1 MTTFAPSIPGSR
13 TPEPTATAPAD
24 PRDAAGTAH
33 PAGTL
38 TVLDPRDGTLV
49 GDVAEA
55 DREAVV
61 DAVRRARA
69 AQGSWMRTPAAARGE
84 LLHDAAAAL
93 RERADELAALNQR
106 ETGKPF
112 DDSRGGVLAGADT
125 LRQYAELGPLHRGL
139 SLVGAR
145 EAADFTI
152 DQPRGVVAAVTPW
165 NDPVAVACG
174 LIGAALVTG
183 NAVVHKPSE
192 RSPHV
197 GQLLGEIVSA
207 VLPPDVLVTVSG
219 GAAVGA
225 ALTEQPD
232 VDVVAHVGST
242 ATGRRIARVAALTGA
257 HVVLENG
264 GDDALIVDADVDPA
278 WAAEQAAIGAFANAG
293 QICTSVERIY
303 VHRDV
308 ADAFVEALVA
318 EATRRNDR
326 GELGP
331 LVDGRLRDEVQRQV
345 DDALASGARAL
356 VGGAVPTG
364 PGSWYPATVLV
375 DCTPHMTVVQEETF
389 GPVAPV
395 QVVDDFDEGLRL
407 ACAGRYGLAA
417 TVLTGSIGHANRA
430 MAELPVG
437 TVKINAV
444 FGGAPG
450 GSAQPRGESGAG
462 FGYGPELLDEMTLTK
477 VVHYGTPVLAG
488 ERPSTPTASAGGAD
502 ETAGTARTAGSADTA
517 ASASRPSPE
526 ASPAA
531 AAPVQGAAAAT
542 VPAGAGAPATDPV
555 DTATDTDTDTA
566 PPAAPRASAPSP
578 SADAD
583 SDAATTAST
592 GRTPH
597 PQDPAEGGDPDEGTQ
612 SEGTQSEGT
621 GDEGTG
627 SPDEQPRVH
636 PAQPAEGD

>member
-1 MTTFAPSIPGSR
+1 MTTFAPSTPGSR

-24 PRDAAGTAH
+24 PRDAAGTAGTAGTARAAH
-33 PAGTL
+33 TEHEHHAPGTL

-55 DREAVV
+55 DHEAVV

-69 AQGSWMRTPAAARGE
+69 AQGAWMRTPAAARGE
-84 LLHDAAAAL
+84 LLQDAAAAL

-278 WAAEQAAIGAFANAG
+278 WAAEQAALGAFANAG

-308 ADAFVEALVA
+308 ADAFVEALVV

-356 VGGAVPTG
+356 VGGAVPSG

-488 ERPSTPTASAGGAD
+488 ERRATPTASAGGAD

-526 ASPAA
+526 ASPSAVAPAEAA
-531 AAPVQGAAAAT
+531 ASAT
-542 VPAGAGAPATDPV
+542 AS
-555 DTATDTDTDTA
+555 
-566 PPAAPRASAPSP
+566 APRASAPSP

-597 PQDPAEGGDPDEGTQ
+597 PQDPAEGGDPDD
-612 SEGTQSEGT
+612 GTQSEGT
-621 GDEGTG
+621 GSEGTG
-627 SPDEQPRVH
+627 SPNEQPRVH